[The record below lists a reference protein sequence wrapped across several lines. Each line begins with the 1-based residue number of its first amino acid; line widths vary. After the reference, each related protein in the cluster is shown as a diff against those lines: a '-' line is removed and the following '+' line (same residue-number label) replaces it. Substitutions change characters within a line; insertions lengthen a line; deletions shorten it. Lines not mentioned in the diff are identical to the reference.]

1 MQTRVP
7 QYLHLPVQI
16 LWFDVHDIVVL
27 IVGLG
32 FSLLLE
38 SIVWIPIMAGCVA
51 IIVIKSK
58 KHRGWVLHS
67 IYRLGLARLKGYP
80 LPSCRTFH
88 E

>member
-1 MQTRVP
+1 MDVRLP

-16 LWFDVHDIVVL
+16 LWFDTHDIVVL

-38 SIVWIPIMAGCVA
+38 SILWIPIMATSIA

-58 KHRGWVLHS
+58 KPRGWILHS
-67 IYRLGLARLKGYP
+67 IYRLGLSRLKGYP
-80 LPSCRTFH
+80 LPSCRNFS